1 MDWGVGRRGRGRRM
15 TDSRH
20 APEEVVK
27 NTPENCFGHSSY
39 YNGTYTFTVF
49 IEYNQ
54 ARGEETE
61 WQEHRTTITTR
72 RKEGEKKWMHL

>member
-1 MDWGVGRRGRGRRM
+1 M

-61 WQEHRTTITTR
+61 WQEHRTTIT
-72 RKEGEKKWMHL
+72 EPQ